1 MGLNRAM
8 SGDPVDIGA
17 MRDALCE
24 ERGQLRQSSAA
35 TSGNRN
41 PVTLDQQ
48 SVGRLSRMDAMQV
61 QAMAQ
66 AEEARRQQR
75 LRLIDAALRRID
87 EGEYGYCVAC
97 GDEIAPGRLASD
109 PAAPR
114 CVACAR

>member
-1 MGLNRAM
+1 MGLNTAM
-8 SGDPVDIGA
+8 ADKLDIDA
-17 MRDALCE
+17 MRDALWQ
-24 ERGQLRQSSAA
+24 ERTRLGQSSVA
-35 TSGNRN
+35 TSGKRS

-61 QAMAQ
+61 QAMAK

-75 LRLIDAALRRID
+75 LRLIEAALRRID

-97 GDEIAPGRLASD
+97 GDDIVPGRLVSD
-109 PAAPR
+109 PASPR